1 MLPAS
6 PRSSASLAAP
16 PWRVV
21 GLLGALLLAG
31 CQQEVVPVSG
41 RVTVNGQPLAGAV
54 VTFQPRQ
61 PRQQTEKPGS
71 GSVGRTDAQGRFVL
85 RQVAPSRYGAVV
97 GEHSVTIVPPDA
109 GGGPALPKAWR
120 DGSRRFVVPP
130 GGTREANF
138 EITLPDRAG
147 P

>member
-1 MLPAS
+1 MA
-6 PRSSASLAAP
+6 
-16 PWRVV
+16 
-21 GLLGALLLAG
+21 GLLGVLALALAG

-61 PRQQTEKPGS
+61 MRPPTEKPGA
-71 GSVGRTDAQGRFVL
+71 GSVGRTDDQGRFVL
-85 RQVAPSRYGAVV
+85 RQVSPSRYGAVV
-97 GEHSVTIVPPDA
+97 GEHAVTIVPSDA
-109 GGGPALPKAWR
+109 GGGPALPKDWR

-130 GGTREANF
+130 GGTRDANF
-138 EITLPDRAG
+138 EITLPRGAG